1 MEILAYSLILVIV
14 VIIIIHINENRR
26 KRRAEEREYN
36 NFYKVI
42 AEKGITKIEGRILET
57 IAKQTM
63 TDWKDLIKP
72 YKRDKSFHIL
82 IDKIERASTYKNPL
96 ILYMDNG
103 KKYKSFEEYKKDVE
117 QQWRRI

>member
-26 KRRAEEREYN
+26 KRRAEEKEYN

-42 AEKGITKIEGRILET
+42 AEKGITEIEGRILET
-57 IAKQTM
+57 IAKQTI
-63 TDWKDLIKP
+63 TDWENLIKP

-82 IDKIERASTYKNPL
+82 IDKIKRASLFKNPL
-96 ILYMDNG
+96 ILYMDNE
-103 KKYKSFEEYKKDVE
+103 KKITV
-117 QQWRRI
+117 IL

>member
-1 MEILAYSLILVIV
+1 MKILAYSLILVTIV
-14 VIIIIHINENRR
+14 VVVIHINENRKQR
-26 KRRAEEREYN
+26 NTEEKEYN

-57 IAKQTM
+57 IAKQTI
-63 TDWKDLIKP
+63 TDWENLIKP

-82 IDKIERASTYKNPL
+82 IDKIKRASLFKNPL

-103 KKYKSFEEYKKDVE
+103 KKITV
-117 QQWRRI
+117 IL

>member
-26 KRRAEEREYN
+26 KRRAEEKEYN

-42 AEKGITKIEGRILET
+42 AEKGITEIEGRILET
-57 IAKQTM
+57 IAKQTI
-63 TDWKDLIKP
+63 TDWENLIKP

-82 IDKIERASTYKNPL
+82 IDKIKRASLFKNPL

-103 KKYKSFEEYKKDVE
+103 KKYKSFEDYKKDVD
-117 QQWRRI
+117 QKWRKI

>member
-1 MEILAYSLILVIV
+1 MKILAYSLILVTIV
-14 VIIIIHINENRR
+14 VVVIHINENRKQR
-26 KRRAEEREYN
+26 NTEEREYN